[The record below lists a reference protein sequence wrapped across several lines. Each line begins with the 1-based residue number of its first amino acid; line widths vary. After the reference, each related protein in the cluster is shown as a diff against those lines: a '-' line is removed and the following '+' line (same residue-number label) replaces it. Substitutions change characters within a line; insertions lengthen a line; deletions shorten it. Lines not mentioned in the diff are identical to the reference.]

1 MSLPQASQSQINA
14 MNAAAEKQFGKQE
27 EVAPIIHPT
36 LQHHEEP
43 QSTTE
48 DSFPEDR
55 GIETQQE
62 ATVEDI
68 EEETSDRVVS
78 QETHKEMNMRI
89 LRERSERAERERDEL
104 LKQMMSFRN
113 QEQPKVEHKVQPE
126 QEEDYLA
133 SMGLDEDSL
142 VEGKHFKAY
151 LKKQRELE
159 KQLQQYKQQATQD
172 TVEVRLKSQY
182 PDFDTVVSVDNL
194 NALRNANPE
203 LAEMILATPDIY
215 KQATIAYKMVKQYGI
230 DTPKPNFDAEKALAQ
245 KNAAK
250 PKPMAS
256 VSPQQGSSPMSHA
269 NAFANGMTKDLKAQ
283 LLAEMRAA
291 QKGH

>member
-27 EVAPIIHPT
+27 DFVPVMNPV

-43 QSTTE
+43 TYITE
-48 DSFPEDR
+48 ETFPEDK
-55 GIETQQE
+55 GIESLQLAPE
-62 ATVEDI
+62 EDI
-68 EEETSDRVVS
+68 EEETLPIETKNQANIRV
-78 QETHKEMNMRI
+78 
-89 LRERSERAERERDEL
+89 LREKADRADRAERERDEL
-104 LKQMMSFRN
+104 LKQMMAYRN
-113 QEQPKVEHKVQPE
+113 QEQPVQKQVQQE

-133 SMGLDEDSL
+133 SLGLDEDSL

-172 TVEVRLKSQY
+172 TVEVRLKAQF
-182 PDFDTVVSVDNL
+182 PDFDSVVSTDNL
-194 NALRNANPE
+194 TALRNANPE

-215 KQATIAYKMVKQYGI
+215 KQATLAYKMVKQYGI
-230 DTPKPNFDAEKALAQ
+230 DTPKPNYDAEKAIAQ
-245 KNAAK
+245 RNASK
-250 PKPMAS
+250 PKPLAS
-256 VSPQQGSSPMSHA
+256 VSPQQGSSPMSQA
-269 NAFANGMTKDLKAQ
+269 NAFANGMTKDLQKQ

>member
-14 MNAAAEKQFGKQE
+14 MNAAAEKMFGKQE
-27 EVAPIIHPT
+27 DVAPVMNPI

-43 QSTTE
+43 VYQESVEIHQDTQPEIVVADAEQS
-48 DSFPEDR
+48 
-55 GIETQQE
+55 
-62 ATVEDI
+62 
-68 EEETSDRVVS
+68 EEEVVS
-78 QETHKEMNMRI
+78 QETHKEMNFRM

-113 QEQPKVEHKVQPE
+113 QEQPKVEHKIQPE

-151 LKKQRELE
+151 LKKQRDLE
-159 KQLQQYKQQATQD
+159 KQLQQYKQQSVQD
-172 TVEVRLKSQY
+172 TVEVRLKAQF
-182 PDFDTVVSVDNL
+182 PDFDSVVSTQNL
-194 NALRNANPE
+194 AALRQANPD
-203 LAEMILATPDIY
+203 LADVILATPDIY
-215 KQATIAYKMVKQYGI
+215 KQATLAYKMVKQYGI
-230 DTPKPNFDAEKALAQ
+230 DTPKPNYDAEKAIAQ

-269 NAFANGMTKDLKAQ
+269 NAFANGMTKDLKAS

>member
-1 MSLPQASQSQINA
+1 MSLPQASQFQINA

-27 EVAPIIHPT
+27 PAEAVMNPI
-36 LQHHEEP
+36 LQHHQEP
-43 QSTTE
+43 
-48 DSFPEDR
+48 
-55 GIETQQE
+55 TQ
-62 ATVEDI
+62 I
-68 EEETSDRVVS
+68 EEITAEPEAIIEQAVEIDHDDEIVP
-78 QETHKEMNMRI
+78 QETHKEMNLRL
-89 LRERSERAERERDEL
+89 LRERSEKAERERDEL

-113 QEQPKVEHKVQPE
+113 QEQPKVAHPVQQE

-151 LKKQRELE
+151 LKKQRDLE

-172 TVEVRLKSQY
+172 TVEVRLKAKY
-182 PDFDTVVSVDNL
+182 PDFDSVVSTDNL
-194 NALRNANPE
+194 SALRQANPE
-203 LAEMILATPDIY
+203 LAEMILSTPDIY
-215 KQATIAYKMVKQYGI
+215 KQATLAYQMVKQYGI
-230 DTPKPNFDAEKALAQ
+230 DTPKPNYDAEKAIAQ

-250 PKPMAS
+250 PKPLAS
-256 VSPQQGSSPMSHA
+256 VSPQQGSSPMSQA

-283 LLAEMRAA
+283 LLKEMREA